1 MGYQS
6 KFRPK
11 NLALLSVDVLL
22 DTEDIIDDIRKGR
35 GKDDVDFFIEDL
47 KFVQE
52 SMRILSSGLEKRR
65 KQCSLQTNASRPKS
79 KSASTKS

>member
-52 SMRILSSGLEKRR
+52 SMRILSGLEKRR
-65 KQCSLQTNASRPKS
+65 KQCSLQTNASKPKS